1 MIDVDQI
8 FRQVVNLSR
17 KGQTGDYTGSDFNLQ
32 QSLVQSMLF
41 DWYFARYEKDQKV
54 PDSLRPF
61 ISEPLLPI
69 IDGEVT
75 LPSDYR
81 HRVEVQVGYV
91 IAGPTITYYP
101 CPHVAGNAEI
111 ETRISYVRRP
121 SSARRRF
128 YHTIKASTLKI
139 LPTDF
144 TGHVRLKYLA
154 QPADAVWGSTL
165 DTDNDVENYDSAS
178 STNFLWEPQDEQNL
192 VDLFLYL
199 KGIQTRQS
207 ELLEWV
213 AQKNILAKQ

>member
-41 DWYFARYEKDQKV
+41 DWYFDRYEKDQRI

-81 HRVEVQVGYV
+81 HRIEVQVGYV
-91 IAGPTITYYP
+91 ISGQSPTYYP
-101 CPHVAGNAEI
+101 CPYAAGNAEI

-144 TGHVRLKYLA
+144 NGHVRLKYLA
-154 QPADAVWGSTL
+154 HPADAVWGSTL
-165 DTDNDVENYDSAS
+165 DTDNDVENYSAGA